1 MFYTATLQLE
11 SLRGNETAV
20 GEMDV
25 LYCNVVAGKLEG
37 NKTAVGEMDVLYC
50 NIAAGKLE
58 GE

>member
-1 MFYTATLQLE
+1 MREVRMGMGMKQLWVRCMFYTAALQLE

-25 LYCNVVAGKLEG
+25 LYCSVA
-37 NKTAVGEMDVLYC
+37 V
-50 NIAAGKLE
+50 GKLE